1 MSPARM
7 QAIVELLDSGY
18 ALDPGA
24 VRMIADWWLELLPTF
39 EHPERVFCEMVNQL
53 SESALANAL
62 LVGRLVVGEFP
73 GLPGA
78 LRRACK
84 RAGKIRPRRRAFVSD
99 LLSSGAAVSVS
110 APSIVE
116 VKREGEVV
124 LTLTPD
130 NTRFQD
136 IPRLFADL
144 HDIDQKGFNQR
155 QLKIAV
161 GDFVY
166 ASGLAIVAAWCAA
179 RSTLP
184 SVDFADKK
192 AEEYCRRIGFSEA
205 LGGSFPELV
214 TRGDDWSLRLTPI
227 VKTTIPERTASQMLE
242 ILDVFVAPSRD
253 VRNALAVL
261 LGELVENVHRH
272 AEPKYPGFVVAQVYP
287 NRLKLGITIA
297 DSGIG
302 IPASFHK
309 SPLPQYSARSLSD
322 AAAVEEAIRPLVT
335 SKPNNHSGY
344 GLYVLAELIARN
356 HGSFIIGSGKAMLT
370 GYGRKGRLETESRA
384 IAPWRGTVVATII
397 DLKEPLPLDEV
408 YTTLPMPRGFNA
420 DDFDLE

>member
-1 MSPARM
+1 MDPATA
-7 QAIVELLDSGY
+7 QAIADLLNSGY

-24 VRMIADWWLELLPTF
+24 VRTCADWWLESLREAEQPVDSACGIL
-39 EHPERVFCEMVNQL
+39 NGL
-53 SESALANAL
+53 SVGARANAL
-62 LVGRLVVGEFP
+62 LVGRLVIVEYP
-73 GLPGA
+73 GLRKA
-78 LRRACK
+78 LLRACK
-84 RAGKIRPRRRAFVSD
+84 KKGKILPRQRSFVRKLVSP
-99 LLSSGAAVSVS
+99 GAADSIRER
-110 APSIVE
+110 SIVE
-116 VKREGEVV
+116 VKGAGEVV

-136 IPRLFADL
+136 IPRLFAEL
-144 HDIDQKGFNQR
+144 HDIDRQGFSQR

-179 RSTLP
+179 RATLP
-184 SVDFADKK
+184 SIDFADRK

-205 LGGSFPELV
+205 LGGTFPNLA
-214 TRGDDWSLRLTPI
+214 TRQDDWSLRLTPI
-227 VKTTIPERTASQMLE
+227 VTTTIPERTASQMLN

-272 AEPKYPGFVVAQVYP
+272 AEPKSPGFVVAQVYP
-287 NRLKLGITIA
+287 DRLKLGITIA

-309 SPLPQYSARSLSD
+309 SPLPQYSARTLSD
-322 AAAVEEAIRPLVT
+322 AAAVEEAIRPLAT
-335 SKPNNHSGY
+335 SKPSNHSGY

-356 HGSFIIGSGKAMLT
+356 HGSFIIGSGTAMLT
-370 GYGRKGRLETESRA
+370 GYGRRGRLETESRA

-397 DLKEPLPLDEV
+397 DLKQPLPLDEV
-408 YTTLPMPRGFNA
+408 YSTLPMPRGFNA